1 MKYDVFRSIYNT
13 VFGSYLS
20 AIAIFPKNSPVF
32 PPVDLIY
39 PLVYTCFLLD
49 SVHAGKESGEPLP
62 MQVWESKLSPSSLD
76 LDWFHQMLSGW
87 SWVSQLVVAVR
98 FLVFEI
104 IIFFFDSN
112 RQVVDAKIESEIRWR
127 KSFSLIRMVN
137 DLNSDDKGSNHEDV
151 LGWRE
156 GFVLSGSMCFEKI
169 IIF

>member
-1 MKYDVFRSIYNT
+1 M
-13 VFGSYLS
+13 
-20 AIAIFPKNSPVF
+20 
-32 PPVDLIY
+32 
-39 PLVYTCFLLD
+39 
-49 SVHAGKESGEPLP
+49 
-62 MQVWESKLSPSSLD
+62 
-76 LDWFHQMLSGW
+76 
-87 SWVSQLVVAVR
+87 SQLVVAVR